1 MYNGYMTTH
10 KQTSHHW
17 HVVGHDWAVDF
28 LRNGMLNRRTR
39 HAYLMTGTRSV
50 GKMTLARNFAMA
62 LNCQHDDITQRP
74 CFQCKSCKSTL
85 SGNNP
90 DLIYSQVE
98 ESGRLKIDEVR
109 RITRLLALRPY
120 ASRYRVAI
128 FDDFDMA
135 SPQSQDA
142 LLKTLEEPASYA
154 ILILLAQSTDRILS
168 TITSRSQLVPLRP
181 VSLDIIQHEL
191 MLQGADEDRADLIAR
206 LSSGRMGWALEAL
219 ADEDVLAF
227 RTDMLDMLRDIVAS
241 NRVER
246 LKISDQLSRKM
257 GRDKPLLLYVLEI
270 WQTYW
275 RDVLLESYGSPV
287 KPCNSDRK
295 DEIRALVMRLD
306 PQTAYGAM
314 SATRNAFKALATN
327 ANVRLAFDV
336 LFLDYP
342 GLR

>member
-1 MYNGYMTTH
+1 MTTQE
-10 KQTSHHW
+10 QTSHNW
-17 HVVGHDWAVDF
+17 HVSGHDWAVDF
-28 LRNGMLNRRTR
+28 LRNGLLNNRTR
-39 HAYLMTGTRSV
+39 HAYLITGTRSV
-50 GKMTLARNFAMA
+50 GKMTLAQNFAMA
-62 LNCQHDDITQRP
+62 LNCQHDDMALRP
-74 CFQCKSCKSTL
+74 CFQCKSCKGTM

-154 ILILLAQSTDRILS
+154 VLILLAQSTDRILS
-168 TITSRSQLVPLRP
+168 TITSRSQIIPLRP
-181 VSLDIIQHEL
+181 VSIDIIAQEL
-191 MLQGADEDRADLIAR
+191 MLQGASEDRADLIAR
-206 LSSGRMGWALEAL
+206 LSSGRVGWALEAL

-227 RTDMLDMLRDIVAS
+227 RSDMLDMLRDIIES

-257 GRDKPLLLYVLEI
+257 GRDKPLLRYVLEI
-270 WQTYW
+270 WQRYW
-275 RDVLLESYGSPV
+275 HDVLLESYGSPV

-295 DEIRALVMRLD
+295 EEIRTLVMKLD
-306 PQTAYGAM
+306 PQKAYDAM
-314 SATRNAFKALATN
+314 DATRNTFKALATN
-327 ANVRLAFDV
+327 ANVRLALDV

-342 GLR
+342 GLA

>member
-1 MYNGYMTTH
+1 MRALYNGNMTTQE
-10 KQTSHHW
+10 QTPHNW
-17 HVVGHDWAVDF
+17 HVAGHDWAVDF
-28 LRNGMLNRRTR
+28 LRNGLLNRRTR
-39 HAYLMTGTRSV
+39 HAYLITGTRSV

-62 LNCQHDDITQRP
+62 LNCQHENMSLRP
-74 CFQCKSCKSTL
+74 CFQCKSCKGTL

-98 ESGRLKIDEVR
+98 DSGRLKIDEVR

-154 ILILLAQSTDRILS
+154 VLILLAQSTDRILS
-168 TITSRSQLVPLRP
+168 TITSRSQIVPLRP
-181 VSLDIIQHEL
+181 VSLEVITQEL
-191 MLQGADEDRADLIAR
+191 MLQGASEDRADLIAR

-227 RTDMLDMLRDIVAS
+227 RADMLDMLRDIIAS

-257 GRDKPLLLYVLEI
+257 GRDKPLLRYVLEI
-270 WQTYW
+270 WQTY
-275 RDVLLESYGSPV
+275 
-287 KPCNSDRK
+287 
-295 DEIRALVMRLD
+295 
-306 PQTAYGAM
+306 
-314 SATRNAFKALATN
+314 
-327 ANVRLAFDV
+327 
-336 LFLDYP
+336 
-342 GLR
+342 